1 MMRKSFVR
9 LCGCLWVGAVVLL
22 PALASA
28 QPTVTPAQNSIVAQA
43 TDTITVGFNS
53 LNLSPG
59 TDTIQ
64 VYGSRFGRH
73 EGEIEVSGSTLRFV
87 SDCPFRPG
95 ETVTVTLSDEA
106 IGPLADPFVWQF
118 TVRSEFG
125 TGSFSKRTPV
135 QLAGAEGGTTEPAK
149 LGSVTIP
156 SEPYAADFNR
166 PLTTSDPGDLQTDVA
181 FVNQET
187 GQVRVLFGPNL
198 EKGSSQTIAAPE
210 ATTLGGGDIN
220 EDGLPDLVTVN
231 SLENTLTVFMNQ
243 GGSFSEAQSISTGS
257 RPTDLAIAD
266 LDGDGAQ
273 DLAVTPFGTD
283 SVFVHF
289 NRNDGSGTFEPPE
302 VYATG
307 SAPTTLLARDI
318 DRDGALDLLVGSAGE
333 DRIDWLENE
342 GGRRFNLSESI
353 DLSFTPSALSAN
365 DVFPNTGDGWIDLVV
380 TSQNQDQIRLY
391 ENDGTS
397 AFSFTERPVPSLDVP
412 APALELA
419 DLDAGLSG
427 ERDEGVF
434 DLDLISTF
442 GSAGTLRTLLNDNSP
457 GYSNPESY
465 TARAPVGV
473 VSLDAERNGS
483 QDFVVINSRGT
494 TAQLFVN
501 EGGRPEPVTVSG
513 DPLRFGK
520 ICVGDDSTGTVDVEN
535 ITNNDVVVSESS
547 VPTGFEVDT
556 PLPDTLRPNETA
568 TLAVRFSPTE
578 IRGYGG
584 DLVLQVN
591 ELTQFCG
598 RETPPV
604 NLPIEVEGTGAG
616 IDLSATPETLSFGEL
631 IVGNSSVESFD
642 IVNDGNNI
650 ADVQD
655 ITGLAGGPFELQDP
669 PSEIPPGEQ
678 SVSVAFSPNDPNET
692 YRDTVRV
699 TAADRCGQHTLSVA
713 LTGSSRPQ
721 RPDLVAE
728 DVLVDGERPRPIRVN
743 DTLDVFCRYSNQGGR
758 DIEEPFDIVLRRDG
772 SQLDTFR
779 KNGLEVNASARTSSV
794 SLSFSEIGATEI
806 VCEVDV
812 ANTLTEQDEG
822 NNIATLPLTVERPDQ
837 LPVSPNPF
845 TPVPTTEGLNDVV
858 KFRVAEFGLNQPTV
872 RIYTFQGRLVRTI
885 NQVEGGVLE
894 WDGTDDDG
902 ERMPPG
908 AYLYVVQDGGQDV
921 ASGDVVLAR

>member
-1 MMRKSFVR
+1 M
-9 LCGCLWVGAVVLL
+9 VLT
-22 PALASA
+22 PALVSA
-28 QPTVTPAQNSIVAQA
+28 QPTVTPVQNSIVAQP
-43 TDTITVGFNS
+43 TDTITVDFTS
-53 LNLSPG
+53 LNLSSG
-59 TDTIQ
+59 ADTIQ
-64 VYGSRFGRH
+64 VYGSRFGQH

-95 ETVTVTLSDEA
+95 ETVTVTLSDDA
-106 IGPLADPFVWQF
+106 IGSLSDPFVWQF

-125 TGSFSKRTPV
+125 SGSFSKQTPV
-135 QLAGAEGGTTEPAK
+135 QFSGAEGAATEPAK
-149 LGSVTIP
+149 LGSVVIP
-156 SEPYAADFNR
+156 SEPYAAEFNR

-181 FVNQET
+181 FVNQEA
-187 GQVRVLFGPNL
+187 GHVRVLFGPDL
-198 EKGSSQTIAAPE
+198 EKGNSQTIPAPD
-210 ATTLGGGDIN
+210 ATTLAGGDIN
-220 EDGLPDLVTVN
+220 EDGLPDLVTAN
-231 SLENTLTVFMNQ
+231 SLDDALTVFVNE
-243 GGSFSEAQSISTGS
+243 GGSFTESQSISTGS
-257 RPTDLAIAD
+257 RPTDVTIAD

-289 NRNDGSGTFEPPE
+289 NRNDGSGTFEPAE

-318 DRDGALDLLVGSAGE
+318 DRDGDLDLLVGSAGE

-342 GGRRFNLSESI
+342 GARQFSLSGSI
-353 DLSFTPSALSAN
+353 DLSFTPSALTAN
-365 DVFPNTGDGWIDLVV
+365 DVVPNTGDGWIDLVV

-397 AFSFTERPVPSLDVP
+397 AFSFTERSISSLADPVPGI
-412 APALELA
+412 ELA
-419 DLDAGLSG
+419 DLDAGQSG
-427 ERDEGVF
+427 ERDQGVF
-434 DLDLISTF
+434 DLDLITTF
-442 GSAGTLRTLLNDNSP
+442 GSVGTLRTLLNTNNSP
-457 GYSNPESY
+457 GYSDPESY
-465 TARAPVGV
+465 TASSPIGV
-473 VSLDAERNGS
+473 VSLDAERDGS
-483 QDFVVINSRGT
+483 QDFLVINSRGT
-494 TAQLFVN
+494 TAQLFRN
-501 EGGRPEPVTVSG
+501 EGGRPGPVTVSG

-520 ICVGDDSTGTVDVEN
+520 ICVGDDSTETVDVEN

-568 TLAVRFSPTE
+568 TLAVTFSPTA
-578 IRGYGG
+578 IQGYGG

-631 IVGNSSVESFD
+631 IVGNSSTESFD

-650 ADVQD
+650 ADVQN
-655 ITGLAGGPFELQDP
+655 ITGLAGGPFELQNP
-669 PSEIPPGEQ
+669 PSEISPGEQ
-678 SVSVAFSPNDPNET
+678 SVSVTFSPSDPNES

-699 TAADRCGQHTLSVA
+699 TAADRCGQQTVA
-713 LTGSSRPQ
+713 VVLTGSSRPQ
-721 RPDLVAE
+721 RPDLAAE
-728 DVLVDGERPRPIRVN
+728 DVRVEGERPDPIRVN

-772 SQLDTFR
+772 NQLGRTD
-779 KNGLEVNASARTSSV
+779 GELLEVNASARTPSV
-794 SLSFSEIGATEI
+794 SLSFSDLGSTEI

-822 NNIATLPLTVERPDQ
+822 NNTATLPLTVERPDQ

-858 KFRVAEFGLNQPTV
+858 EFRVAEFGLSQPTV

-894 WDGTDDDG
+894 WDGTNDNG